1 MTVRITGWRPTPAQL
16 IAGALVVG
24 GVLLTAVNWGFLTLV
39 AAGAFGPGVLREL
52 GILRDQDE
60 FQRRAAHRAG
70 YHAYLAGGL
79 LAFLL
84 VAYLRSG
91 ERYLEQPEEL
101 ATVFLAV
108 LWFTW
113 FLSSLIGY
121 WGRRPTAFRVL
132 LIFGCAWLLFN
143 VLGNLEHPMALVM
156 QSLLAAPFFALA
168 WSSRRWPRATGVLL
182 LLAAAFFCRFFGLHE
197 ILPDRIHR
205 LTTGI
210 LFLGPLVAAGVAL
223 LTASADTPHETDTP
237 QDGETGT

>member
-1 MTVRITGWRPTPAQL
+1 MAVRIAGWRPTPVGL
-16 IAGALVVG
+16 VAGALVIG
-24 GVLLTAVNWGFLTLV
+24 GFWLTALSWGYLAVV
-39 AAGAFGPGVLREL
+39 AAGVFGPGLLREM

-113 FLSSLIGY
+113 FLSSLIGF
-121 WGRRPTAFRVL
+121 WGRRRTAFLVL
-132 LIFGCAWLLFN
+132 ITFGCAWLLFN
-143 VLGNLEHPMALVM
+143 VLGNLAHPLALLM
-156 QSLLAAPFFALA
+156 QSLIAVPFFALA
-168 WSSRRWPRATGVLL
+168 WGARRWPRATGVLL

-197 ILPDRIHR
+197 ILPGQIHR
-205 LTTGI
+205 LTTGVF
-210 LFLGPLVAAGVAL
+210 LLGPLVGSGVAL
-223 LTASADTPHETDTP
+223 LTASADESEK
-237 QDGETGT
+237 GEIEA